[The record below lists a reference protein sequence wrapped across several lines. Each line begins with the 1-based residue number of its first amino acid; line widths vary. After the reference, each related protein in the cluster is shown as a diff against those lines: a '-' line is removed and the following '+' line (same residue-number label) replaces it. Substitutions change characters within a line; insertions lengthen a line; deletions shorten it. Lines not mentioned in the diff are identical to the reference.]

1 MKINFGG
8 SMGFKLQ
15 AKTYESIDSNAYV
28 SIETEIPDDLP
39 QEEIDK
45 LSEKVN
51 SILKKEAIKRTKEAY
66 EIYSTKLL
74 KIKKEAGF

>member
-8 SMGFKLQ
+8 AIGFKLQ
-15 AKTYESIDSNAYV
+15 AKQYESIDSNAYI
-28 SIETEIPDDLP
+28 SIEVEIPDDMP

-51 SILKKEAIKRTKEAY
+51 SVLKKEAIKRTKEAY
-66 EIYSTKLL
+66 EIYNGNLL
-74 KIKKEAGF
+74 KIKKEAGY